1 MPVYNDDIAEIF
13 GEIADYLEIAGDNPF
28 KIRAYRNASR
38 TVRGLG
44 VELQDMVAKKED
56 LTGLPGIGKELAA
69 KILEILDTGSSQ
81 ALQKLQERI
90 PGDVRQIL
98 KLPNLG
104 PKRVGVLYHEL
115 NIRNLEQLKT
125 AAREG
130 RVQSLPGF
138 GRKTENQ
145 ILEAIKARAE
155 KEVRFKLDVVN
166 PIADS
171 IQDYLKKINGVHQV
185 VVAGS
190 CRRSKETAGDLDILV
205 TAQKNSPVM
214 EGFVEFSEVAKVI
227 SRGSTRS
234 SVVLRSGLQV
244 DLRLVDRSSFGAAL
258 QYFTGSQA
266 HNIAVRQL
274 GRQRG
279 LKINEYGVFKFDDRV
294 AGETEASVYEAVGLA
309 LIPPELRENRGEIEA
324 AREGRLPALV
334 ELNDIKGDLHVHTK
348 ASDGRFS
355 LRQMA
360 AAAKSRGLRYI
371 AIAEHSKL
379 LAFAGGLDAS
389 RLLAQIDEIDRLNDE
404 LQGLTILK
412 SIEVDILKD
421 GRLDLPDDVLGRL
434 DLVVGSVHSH
444 FNLPREAQTERVL
457 RAMEHPY
464 FSILAHPSGRL
475 INEREPLMLDMEK
488 IIAKASERRCFL
500 ELNSSPKRLDL
511 IDIHCQLAKEQ
522 GVLISINTDAH
533 RTSDFDNLR
542 FGIGQARRGWLE
554 KKDVFNT
561 RPLGELRKLLKQT
574 MG

>member
-1 MPVYNDDIAEIF
+1 MPVFNADIAEIF

-44 VELQDMVAKKED
+44 VELQDMVARKED

-69 KILEILDTGSSQ
+69 KILEILETGSCR
-81 ALQKLQERI
+81 ALQKLQDRI
-90 PGDVRQIL
+90 PGDVGQIL

-130 RVQSLPGF
+130 RIQSLPGF

-145 ILEAIKARAE
+145 ILEAIKARGV
-155 KEVRFKLDVVN
+155 KEVRFKLDVVT
-166 PIADS
+166 PIADA
-171 IQDYLKKINGVHQV
+171 IQDYLKKIIGVHQV

-214 EGFVEFSEVAKVI
+214 NGFVEFSEVAKVI

-266 HNIAVRQL
+266 HNIAVRRL

-279 LKINEYGVFKFDDRV
+279 LKINEYGVFKFEDSV
-294 AGETEASVYEAVGLA
+294 AGETEAAVYEAIGLP

-334 ELNDIKGDLHVHTK
+334 DLDDIKGDLHVHTE

-355 LRQMA
+355 LRAMA

-421 GRLDLPDDVLGRL
+421 GRLDLPDDLLGRL

-444 FNLPREAQTERVL
+444 FNLPREKQTGRVL
-457 RAMEHPY
+457 RAMEHPH

-475 INEREPLMLDMEK
+475 INEREPLKLDMEK
-488 IIAKASERRCFL
+488 IIAGASERGCFL
-500 ELNSSPKRLDL
+500 ELNASPKRLDL
-511 IDIHCQLAKEQ
+511 IDVYCQIAKDQ
-522 GVLISINTDAH
+522 GVLIAVNTDAH
-533 RTSDFDNLR
+533 HTSDFDNLR

-554 KKDVFNT
+554 KKDVLNA

>member
-1 MPVYNDDIAEIF
+1 MPIYNTDIAKIF

-38 TVRGLG
+38 TVQGLG
-44 VELQDMVAKKED
+44 PELQDMVARKED

-69 KILEILDTGSSQ
+69 KILEILETGSSR
-81 ALQKLQERI
+81 ALQKLQDRI
-90 PGDVRQIL
+90 PGDVGQIL

-130 RVQSLPGF
+130 RIQSLPGF

-145 ILEAIKARAE
+145 ILEAIEARAE
-155 KEVRFKLDVVN
+155 KEERFKLDVVETV
-166 PIADS
+166 ADS
-171 IQDYLKKINGVHQV
+171 IQDYLKKISGVHQV

-205 TAQKNSPVM
+205 TAQKNSPVLD
-214 EGFVEFSEVAKVI
+214 GFVEFSEVAKVI

-244 DLRLVDRSSFGAAL
+244 DLRLVDRNSFGAAL
-258 QYFTGSQA
+258 QYFTGSQT

-279 LKINEYGVFKFDDRV
+279 LKINEYGVFKFEDRV

-324 AREGRLPALV
+324 AREGRLPVLV
-334 ELNDIKGDLHVHTK
+334 ELNDIKGDLHVHTE

-355 LRQMA
+355 LREMA

-444 FNLPREAQTERVL
+444 FNLPREKQTERVL

-475 INEREPLMLDMEK
+475 INEREPLKLDMER
-488 IIAKASERRCFL
+488 IIAGASERGCFL
-500 ELNSSPKRLDL
+500 ELNASPKRLDL
-511 IDIHCQLAKEQ
+511 IDSYCQIAKDQ
-522 GVLISINTDAH
+522 GVLIAVNTDAH

-554 KKDVFNT
+554 KKDVLNA
-561 RPLGELRKLLKQT
+561 RPLAELRRLLKRT